1 MKIKNLFSGVVTN
14 ERADIARALIRQG
27 MAEAVEPDNGDSLL
41 PKPGQFKLAPPR
53 FWVDKFKTLSG
64 DEYLSIFMQVGSVIR
79 RYSGSPTAVH
89 NRRDH
94 TGREFCSA
102 LGFPVPQA
110 IRDEYASAWKRNER
124 LREPGFA
131 AEGIAAQQSIVG
143 TGFTPADTNPS
154 NAAQAAT
161 KEYYDKSVK
170 AGKVPFSGHDA
181 KQRVIG

>member
-1 MKIKNLFSGVVTN
+1 VKIKNLFSGIVTT

-27 MAEAVEPDNGDSLL
+27 MAEAMEPDAGDSLL

-53 FWVDKFKTLSG
+53 FWVATFKTHSG
-64 DEYLSIFMQVGSVIR
+64 DEYLSIFIEVGSVIR
-79 RYSGSPTAVH
+79 RYSGPPTAVH

-110 IRDEYASAWKRNER
+110 IRDEYAAAWKRNER
-124 LREPGFA
+124 LREPGFP
-131 AEGIAAQQSIVG
+131 AEAIATVQSRLG
-143 TGFTPADTNPS
+143 NAFTPPDTNPS
-154 NAAQAAT
+154 NAAMAET
-161 KEYYDKSVK
+161 KTHYDKSV
-170 AGKVPFSGHDA
+170 ANGNVPFSGHDA